1 MKKVLNSLNNKILLL
16 RYKLNNGNSFTNLQ
30 LIRKFFWVVNQLF
43 QRNELSKNKSE
54 MGRER
59 ERMLIV
65 FGNIISF
72 FSDCLVMF

>member
-72 FSDCLVMF
+72 FFDCLVMF